1 MNHITLNGIIIRDK
15 ELGERDKVIK
25 IFTAEKGIISAIV
38 KRGQSI
44 KFGKGSIAQI
54 LAYCRFSLFEGK
66 SGFVVNEIEI
76 KELFWGVRENLE
88 SLALAQY
95 FCELCISWIPDE
107 EISGELLRLF
117 LNTLYYL
124 SHKKKSL
131 TLLKSI
137 FELRGCVLCG
147 YMPDLL
153 CCNKCR
159 KFESESMIFF
169 VRSGNLNCKSCASI
183 QKKSDE
189 KILSSGVLLALR
201 HIVYADA
208 DKIFS
213 FSVSEESEKQLGSIC
228 EEYIA
233 EHIGVN
239 FKSLN
244 FYKSLI
250 QFSR

>member
-25 IFTAEKGIISAIV
+25 IFTAERGIISAIV
-38 KRGQSI
+38 KRGQCVKS
-44 KFGKGSIAQI
+44 GSGSIAQL
-54 LAYCRFSLFEGK
+54 LAYCSFSLLEGK
-66 SGFVVNEIEI
+66 GGFIVNEIEI

-107 EISGELLRLF
+107 GISGELLRLF

-124 SHKKKSL
+124 SYKKKSL
-131 TLLKSI
+131 TLLKAV

-159 KFESESMIFF
+159 KFDSKGMIFF
-169 VRSGNLNCKSCASI
+169 VRSGNLNCKDCVSI
-183 QKKSDE
+183 QKKSYG
-189 KILSSGVLLALR
+189 KVLSSGVLSALR
-201 HIVYADA
+201 HIVYSDA
-208 DKIFS
+208 DKIFN
-213 FSVSEESEKQLGSIC
+213 FSISEESEKQLGSIC
-228 EEYIA
+228 EEYIS
-233 EHIGVN
+233 EHIGVS
-239 FKSLN
+239 FKSLD

-250 QFSR
+250 QFSK